1 VNYND
6 FALSA
11 LAAYAHA
18 NSTRTAEG
26 EGILHVFRN
35 RGADPRTLASGLS
48 FPAGWVV
55 PQPDDFRFVR
65 LLVAVDQ
72 IFAGMRDDPTN
83 GATHWVL
90 RGADANGGTECARIG
105 ALAFFRTIGP
115 SNEVTQSKQSL

>member
-1 VNYND
+1 MNYND

-35 RGADPRTLASGLS
+35 RGTDPRTLASGLS

-83 GATHWVL
+83 GATHWAL
-90 RGADANGGTECARIG
+90 RGADDSDGAECARIG
-105 ALAFFRTIGP
+105 ALSFTRSSQ
-115 SNEVTQSKQSL
+115 SNNN